1 MQIYSLKIV
10 TIIIFQWSLAQ
21 WEYFGLWPQWEN
33 YDNDEYFDDGDDD
46 YVDDDRD
53 VGLVFS
59 DHSVKI
65 LPAGDGRET
74 MECLP
79 SSPS

>member
-1 MQIYSLKIV
+1 MILMNIFMIV
-10 TIIIFQWSLAQ
+10 MMMVMMIMLMMIVMMA
-21 WEYFGLWPQWEN
+21 
-33 YDNDEYFDDGDDD
+33 
-46 YVDDDRD
+46 
-53 VGLVFS
+53 LVFS

>member
-1 MQIYSLKIV
+1 MYV
-10 TIIIFQWSLAQ
+10 
-21 WEYFGLWPQWEN
+21 
-33 YDNDEYFDDGDDD
+33 NDHDVDDGDHD
-46 YVDDDRD
+46 VDDVDD
-53 VGLVFS
+53 GDAPLASLCEVLVFS